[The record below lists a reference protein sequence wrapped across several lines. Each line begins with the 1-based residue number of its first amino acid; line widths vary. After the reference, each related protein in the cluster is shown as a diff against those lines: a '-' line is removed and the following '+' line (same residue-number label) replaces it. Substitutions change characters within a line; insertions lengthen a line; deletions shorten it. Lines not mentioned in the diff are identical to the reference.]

1 VEHIERTRYLDAVY
15 WTMSCHDRGTKRNGG
30 YLNGRW
36 GVSEADSSR
45 GTEKGEEDVRE
56 EREMRSVK
64 VAGRVLHMSRR
75 LRQTVTNN
83 IHARYPV
90 HPTPPPLPAVA
101 AAAAEM
107 SPACSSATVALMQ

>member
-1 VEHIERTRYLDAVY
+1 
-15 WTMSCHDRGTKRNGG
+15 MGCHDRGTKGNGG

-36 GVSEADSSR
+36 GVSEAGSSR
-45 GTEKGEEDVRE
+45 VAEASEEDVRE

-83 IHARYPV
+83 IHARYPAR
-90 HPTPPPLPAVA
+90 PTPPPLLAVAVA
-101 AAAAEM
+101 AA
-107 SPACSSATVALMQ
+107 